1 MWNTVQHNET
11 MLPNRIL
18 KDEVQNLRAYL
29 SPYLLKKEQEGQVD
43 KKKED
48 EYRER
53 VRNWQREYKEKV
65 MGISPEDEDDED
77 EEANESD
84 IDLLLD
90 DD

>member
-1 MWNTVQHNET
+1 M
-11 MLPNRIL
+11 
-18 KDEVQNLRAYL
+18 
-29 SPYLLKKEQEGQVD
+29 D

-53 VRNWQREYKEKV
+53 VRNWQKEFREKV
-65 MGISPEDEDDED
+65 MGITPEEEDDEDDE
-77 EEANESD
+77 ANESE